1 MSWMQTYTG
10 RAFDLRTPRAEDVCL
25 DDIAHALARIN
36 RYNGHTRIAYS
47 VAEHS
52 LLVTSSLMADYS
64 DHALALAGLLHDA
77 AEAYV
82 GDLIFPLYQ
91 ALSPAAAAEIRTI
104 MGGVEAVILE
114 ALRIPLAVD
123 LHAPLVREYDR
134 RILLNE
140 RAALLTEPPPLRWL
154 VDGLRPLNIDTHEW
168 GWEPERAEKMW
179 ISMYKLLMQLVVE
192 KQP

>member
-1 MSWMQTYTG
+1 MTWLQTHSG
-10 RAFDLRTPRAEDVCL
+10 RAFDLRTPDPADVRVE
-25 DDIAHALARIN
+25 DIAHALARIN

-52 LLVTSSLMADYS
+52 LLVASTLMI
-64 DHALALAGLLHDA
+64 DHKDDALALAGLLHDA

-91 ALSPAAAAEIRTI
+91 ALSPEASAEIRTI
-104 MGGVEAVILE
+104 MGGVEAAILE
-114 ALRIPLAVD
+114 ALQIPLAVD
-123 LHAPLVREYDR
+123 LHDPRVREYDR

-154 VDGLRPLNIDTHEW
+154 VDGLQPLDIADHKW
-168 GWEPERAEKMW
+168 GWDPDRAERMW
-179 ISMYKLLMQLVVE
+179 LSMLDLLLKLNKRGQS
-192 KQP
+192 

>member
-1 MSWMQTYTG
+1 MTWMQTHTG

-36 RYNGHTRIAYS
+36 RYNGHTRRPYS

-52 LLVTSSLMADYS
+52 LLVASALMADHNCS
-64 DHALALAGLLHDA
+64 ALTLSGLLHDV

-91 ALSPAAAAEIRTI
+91 ALSPAAVTEIRNI

-114 ALRIPLAVD
+114 ALHVPLAVD
-123 LHAPLVREYDR
+123 LHDPLVREYDR

-140 RAALLTEPPPLRWL
+140 RAALLTEPPPIRWL
-154 VDGLRPLNIDTHEW
+154 VDGLQPLDIDTHEW
-168 GWEPERAEKMW
+168 GWEPEKAEAMW
-179 ISMYKLLMQLVVE
+179 LGMYRLLMELVAE